1 MIIYRLNLLMLFL
14 FALPIISRATVHEKI
29 ITDCTD
35 ISDVCIGDTIRFI
48 GDSINSNAY
57 GVTYVT
63 IFNSISQNSSYYII
77 TSDSG
82 IATSQD
88 HVIING
94 DESFQLEMCGNTILY
109 LIYNCP
115 LNIDYLSENHYQTQ
129 ITPNPTTGTFTI
141 GNQKQHIELFAT
153 NGKKLFEVYDNK
165 MDITNFN
172 AGIYFLITKDGLGK
186 ILSRDKI
193 IKK

>member
-1 MIIYRLNLLMLFL
+1 MTYRLNLLMIFL
-14 FALPIISRATVHEKI
+14 FALPIISKATVHEKI
-29 ITDCTD
+29 ITDCND

-63 IFNSISQNSSYYII
+63 IFNSISQNTSYYII

-115 LNIDYLSENHYQTQ
+115 LNIDNLSENHYQTQ
-129 ITPNPTTGTFTI
+129 ITPNPTTGTFII
-141 GNQKQHIELFAT
+141 GNQKQNIELFAAS
-153 NGKKLFEVYDNK
+153 GKKLLEVYDNK
-165 MDITNFN
+165 VNITNFN
-172 AGIYFLITKDGLGK
+172 TGIYFLITKNNLGE